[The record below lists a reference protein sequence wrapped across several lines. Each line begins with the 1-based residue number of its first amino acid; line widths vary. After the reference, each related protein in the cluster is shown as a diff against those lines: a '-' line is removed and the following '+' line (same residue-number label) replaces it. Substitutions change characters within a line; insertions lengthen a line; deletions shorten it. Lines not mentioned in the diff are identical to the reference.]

1 VTDLPWAGLP
11 VKLVLVVRRF
21 RCGSIACSRRIF
33 AERFPSFVEPYGR
46 LSTRLQS
53 VLKHVALNMGG
64 EPGKRLLKV
73 LGIFVSGDKL
83 LSLAYDAKLPAS
95 VSHRIIGVDDFALKR
110 GQTYGTVIVD
120 LETRKPVDLL
130 PDRSAQTLTS
140 WLKTRT
146 GIEIISRDRSTEFE
160 RGISL
165 GAPDATQV
173 LDRWHVLKNLR
184 EACERQLKRYQSAM
198 DEVAGEMKAEP
209 YRLLRSPREEA
220 DRAVAQEKRRQRIQ
234 QIRDLH
240 AQGLSKSAIARQLQ
254 VSLTFVRRSISLD
267 ALPERRYRKR
277 QASMLDP
284 FEDHLQRRW
293 DEGCR
298 NAKQL
303 WREVCALG
311 YPGGYKRVH
320 QWRQRQR
327 LMDQAQVASNS
338 AGLPGRLKQGFAPQ
352 QLVWLL
358 LLEVERLSEAETYVL
373 EELCKRES
381 ALGELRRLAQNFLC
395 LFRKEHADGL
405 DNWFQAVAKSDLK
418 DLQTF
423 AWSLQRDQ
431 DALAAAIKLPW
442 SNGPTEGVVTK
453 IKLVKR
459 QMYGRGSFELLR
471 RRVLL
476 AA

>member
-1 VTDLPWAGLP
+1 MYLGHFLKQLFPEDLDLHFDCFEHGKDTLSLTLKNVRSSACCPVCGGCSARIHSRYTRRVTDLPWAGLP

-21 RCGSIACSRRIF
+21 RCGSLACSRRIF
-33 AERFPSFVEPYGR
+33 AECFPSFVEPYAR
-46 LSTRLQS
+46 LSTRLQN
-53 VLKHVALNMGG
+53 VLKHVALNVGG

-73 LGIFVSGDKL
+73 VGVFVSGDKL
-83 LSLAYDAKLPAS
+83 LSLARDAKPPAA
-95 VSHRIIGVDDFALKR
+95 VSHRIIGVDDFAFKR
-110 GQTYGTVIVD
+110 GERYGTVIVD

-130 PDRSAQTLTS
+130 PDRSAQTLAT
-140 WLKTRT
+140 WLKSRT

-160 RGISL
+160 RGIAL

-198 DEVAGEMKAEP
+198 DAVAGEMKAEP

-220 DRAVAQEKRRQRIQ
+220 DRALAQQKRRQRIQ
-234 QIRDLH
+234 QIRYLH
-240 AQGLSKSAIARQLQ
+240 EQGLGKSAIARQFR
-254 VSLTFVRRSISLD
+254 VSLTFVRRSINLD

-284 FEDHLQRRW
+284 FEGHLQRRW
-293 DEGCR
+293 DEGCK
-298 NAKQL
+298 NARQL

-327 LMDQAQVASNS
+327 LMDEAQVASNS
-338 AGLPGRLKQGFAPQ
+338 AEVPGRLKQGFAPQ

-373 EELCKRES
+373 RELCKRET
-381 ALGELRRLAQNFLC
+381 AIGELRRLAQNFLC
-395 LFRKEHADGL
+395 LFR
-405 DNWFQAVAKSDLK
+405 
-418 DLQTF
+418 
-423 AWSLQRDQ
+423 
-431 DALAAAIKLPW
+431 
-442 SNGPTEGVVTK
+442 
-453 IKLVKR
+453 
-459 QMYGRGSFELLR
+459 
-471 RRVLL
+471 
-476 AA
+476 